1 MTEKGMTNI
10 KKIALVSSAFL
21 ASLMLCVL
29 VMAAQPAKAYAASVN
44 QISATANS
52 ITVSWEDPSANTPSY
67 TTTGYKVLWGKS
79 NSEIIGTV
87 DNGLKTS
94 YTISGLQ
101 PGNKYYIKI
110 ECNRKN
116 ASTGTPISTP
126 YTYSSFN
133 CATRVVKPTG
143 VKQVKWYYY
152 NKNVEFSWNKQDAAT
167 SVEWKVCKASNGK
180 KVEGGTVSAY
190 RTSDTASKISNNVVY
205 TAQVRVKD
213 AYGWSP
219 WSDKAYL
226 FTQPM
231 LLDSKTK
238 ATNGKLNIAWGKI
251 NGATGYTVYLS
262 TKEKSGYK
270 KLATLKSTKTKYVVK
285 KFKGKK
291 ISKSKTYYVYVVAN
305 KKVGK
310 KTYTSGKLYTCKIKG
325 SVNSLR
331 WTF

>member
-10 KKIALVSSAFL
+10 KKIALITSAFL
-21 ASLMLCVL
+21 ASIMLCVL
-29 VMAAQPAKAYAASVN
+29 IMAAQPAKAYAYG
-44 QISATANS
+44 ISQTGATANS
-52 ITVSWEDPSANTPSY
+52 ITVSWADPYAGNSSY
-67 TTTGYKVLWGKS
+67 ETTKYTVSWGKS
-79 NSEIIGTV
+79 YSEINGSV
-87 DNGLKTS
+87 NNGLKTA

-101 PGNKYYIKI
+101 PGTKYYVKV
-110 ECNRKN
+110 EYDYKYK
-116 ASTGTPISTP
+116 STGNSHTSTVG
-126 YTYSSFN
+126 SSYD

-152 NKNVEFSWNKQDAAT
+152 IKNVEFSWNKQDAAT
-167 SVEWKVCKASNGK
+167 SVEWKLCKASNGK
-180 KVEGGTVSAY
+180 KVKSGTASAY
-190 RTSDTASKISNNVVY
+190 STSASVSKISNNVVY
-205 TAQVRVKD
+205 TAEVRVKD

-231 LLDSKTK
+231 LNGKTK
-238 ATNGKLNIAWGKI
+238 ATNGKLNLAWGKI

-270 KLATLKSTKTKYVVK
+270 KLATLKSTKTSYVVK

-291 ISKSKTYYVYVVAN
+291 IAKNKTYYAYVVAN
-305 KKVGK
+305 KKAGS
-310 KTYTSGKLYTCKIKG
+310 KTYTCGKLYTCKIKG
-325 SVNSLR
+325 STSTLR